1 MKSMKFLVTSFLVIL
16 FFSACKKFV
25 HEDIEAAIPS
35 CELCAWADSLEGE
48 YDGYYNYTV
57 NGSIG
62 QFTSIDSL
70 HFSVQH
76 IFLNKGP
83 LDDSTRMFFQVTRTG
98 GSDTPDDVS
107 IWVVDDS
114 LGIFLNTGFDE
125 IRMNRDSIYMRDFE
139 SQSGFGGSTAGITK
153 NGVFY
158 RQ

>member
-1 MKSMKFLVTSFLVIL
+1 MKFLVPSVLVIL

-25 HEDIEAAIPS
+25 HEDIEAVIP
-35 CELCAWADSLEGE
+35 CQLCAWADSLEGE
-48 YDGYYNYTV
+48 YDGYYEYTV
-57 NGSIG
+57 NGSMG

-76 IFLNKGP
+76 IFLNIGP
-83 LDDSTRMFFQVTRTG
+83 VDDSTRMFFQVTRTG
-98 GSDTPDDVS
+98 GNDTPDDVS

-125 IRMNRDSIYMRDFE
+125 IRMNRDSIRLADIE
-139 SQSGFGGSTAGITK
+139 SYPDFGGWTSTVIK